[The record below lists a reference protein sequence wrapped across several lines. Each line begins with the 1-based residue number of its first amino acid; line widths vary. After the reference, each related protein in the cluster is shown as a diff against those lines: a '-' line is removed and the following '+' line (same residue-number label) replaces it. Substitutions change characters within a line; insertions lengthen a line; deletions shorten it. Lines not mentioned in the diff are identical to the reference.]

1 MKGLLRIGW
10 RRVRK
15 LDPQRR
21 YVLEANVLVVDRW
34 RAIPKVFRFT
44 LTVVRELRR
53 SGGLIGVALVARP
66 LRKTFYA
73 LSAWED
79 RASLDGFVASARHG
93 RTMAAIRPHLV
104 VPGSAFVTWESY
116 GSELPPRPGDVTA
129 RLEAAVARM
138 GAESEE
144 ANPGRPDGPE
154 LGGLGAA
161 DPAGADAGPARPNGS
176 PPH

>member
-1 MKGLLRIGW
+1 MKGLLRVGW
-10 RRVRK
+10 RRVRR
-15 LDPQRR
+15 LDPDRR
-21 YVLEANVLVVDRW
+21 YVLEANLLVVDRW
-34 RAIPKVFRFT
+34 RAVPKVFRST
-44 LTVVRELRR
+44 LTVIRELRR
-53 SGGLIGVALVARP
+53 SGGLIGVVFVARP

-79 RASLDGFVASARHG
+79 RAALDGFVASARHG

-129 RLEAAVARM
+129 RLEAAVVRM
-138 GAESEE
+138 GAAREE
-144 ANPGRPDGPE
+144 ANPGRLDGPD

-161 DPAGADAGPARPNGS
+161 DPARADARPARPNGS
-176 PPH
+176 LPH